1 MSVSG
6 KPRVAVV
13 GGGISGLSAA
23 FYLQEQ
29 CPDVEIT
36 LFEKRERLGGV
47 LHTEHRDGFEI
58 EQSADNFITTVP
70 YGLDLCRALGLEP
83 DVVTTTPRNRQT
95 FILWRGRLHKLP
107 DGFMMMAPSKW
118 WPMAVTRL
126 LSPLGKMRAAMEYF
140 IPARKDDGDESM
152 ESFAVRRL
160 GRQVFDR
167 MIEPLVSG
175 VYAADMTKLSLMA
188 TLPRFR
194 EMEKK
199 HGSLIRAMRYNI
211 RETRKKAKLAQNTKS
226 TQETPQSGPR
236 YNLFV
241 TVKGGLG
248 RIPEEIAKRLANQ
261 TIHCST
267 QVTSLTQL
275 ADGKW
280 SLTWENSEKV
290 TNSGTFDAVILAT
303 ESHNIATLMNTAS
316 LTRPAELLAGIVHTG
331 TLVLTAAYP
340 RENVAHPLDG
350 MGAVVPG
357 VEKNPILAL
366 SFSNEKYPHRAPEG
380 TVLLRIFSGGAR
392 NPEMLAMSEEEST
405 RILLERT
412 QKCLRITGEPLMT
425 SMSRWPETMPQLHMG
440 HLERIAELQKELATL
455 PTLAVAGNF
464 LTGVGLPQCIR
475 AGQEA
480 VEKVLNGL
488 K

>member
-199 HGSLIRAMRYNI
+199 HGSLIRAMRYNV
-211 RETRKKAKLAQNTKS
+211 RETRKKAKLAKNAKS
-226 TQETPQSGPR
+226 TQESPQSGPR

-261 TIHCST
+261 TIHCAT

-275 ADGKW
+275 ADEKW
-280 SLTWENSEKV
+280 TLTWENSEKV
-290 TNSGTFDAVILAT
+290 TNSGTFDAVILAM

-340 RENVAHPLDG
+340 RQNVGHPLDG

-480 VEKVLNGL
+480 VEKILRGV